1 MVGQVVQGA
10 GSATGSLHIIGV
22 LHGPH
27 DGRHHLGGAHNGV
40 ARGLFLGE
48 LVHHHCGFVHHHLDS
63 KCECLRVI
71 EME

>member
-27 DGRHHLGGAHNGV
+27 DGRHHLGERIMAWRE
-40 ARGLFLGE
+40 ASFLESWCTITAALFTTTWTAS
-48 LVHHHCGFVHHHLDS
+48 VS
-63 KCECLRVI
+63 A
-71 EME
+71 